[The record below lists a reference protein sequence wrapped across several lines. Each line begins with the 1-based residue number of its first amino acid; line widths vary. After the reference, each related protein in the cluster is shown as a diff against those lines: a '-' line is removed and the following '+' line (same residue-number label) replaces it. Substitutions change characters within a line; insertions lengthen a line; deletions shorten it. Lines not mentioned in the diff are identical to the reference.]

1 MFSEA
6 ILPRYDPILPY
17 PIIPSTEADKSYP
30 NKSNGSKYFHLPS
43 LTNLSHSAILLAA
56 ACIRVNAKE
65 AVVSVNTPGVFA
77 TAIFLSL
84 AASTSTLS

>member
-30 NKSNGSKYFHLPS
+30 NNPPYFNYELSNINHNTTKNKSYNNETNDVYYNFENECNS
-43 LTNLSHSAILLAA
+43 LNYKNKHIKGICANAI
-56 ACIRVNAKE
+56 VNR
-65 AVVSVNTPGVFA
+65 
-77 TAIFLSL
+77 
-84 AASTSTLS
+84 